1 MLIIVESCCQKPFP
15 TTHIKISFGTL
26 YVIDET
32 DVIHRNVN
40 INATESR
47 NQNTSAEVE
56 TLTKNDFIRKQE
68 PSAQQVD
75 IVEDDTKF
83 NVAEEENNESE
94 NKNNDSLEKDSY
106 IPHFIE
112 EKQTHSSL
120 PTIDTK
126 GDQLCLLCVFRLISR
141 KNRIYISKS
150 KELAKVPK
158 NDIVVF

>member
-1 MLIIVESCCQKPFP
+1 MLISVESWCQKPFP

-26 YVIDET
+26 YVIDKT
-32 DVIHRNVN
+32 DVIDRNVN
-40 INATESR
+40 VNSTEPR

-141 KNRIYISKS
+141 KNWIYTSKYR
-150 KELAKVPK
+150 ELAK
-158 NDIVVF
+158 